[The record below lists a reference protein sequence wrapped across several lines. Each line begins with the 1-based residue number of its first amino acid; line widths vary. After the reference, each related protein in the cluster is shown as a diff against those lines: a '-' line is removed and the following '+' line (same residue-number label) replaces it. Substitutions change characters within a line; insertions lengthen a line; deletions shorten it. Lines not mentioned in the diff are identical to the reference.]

1 MDFRLHV
8 GKHACVIGASEGDV
22 RLFEILD
29 GEILMALLRV
39 VKQLD
44 SSEN

>member
-8 GKHACVIGASEGDV
+8 GKHDCVIWLGDV

-29 GEILMALLRV
+29 GKIFMVLLRV
-39 VKQLD
+39 MKQLD